1 MFAEINRP
9 QIGVLLLLLLAGESS
24 IAAVTHFLVEN
35 ERAREVSNIQRDARD
50 RVIILREFVKNVIDK
65 IDALQALGLVVARL
79 DRDGPASS
87 PLLSQEE
94 LRRWHQ
100 VMRGGVVQIAV
111 IDPDG
116 YMRWSNINGLAKPVY
131 LGDREHFRA
140 IAEGGSSMYISGPLV
155 GRVSKRYTIQFA
167 RGDHEQDG
175 KLAAVIVVSLDPAAL
190 IPEGLNNALGQDNT
204 VSVFRRDGTVMAH
217 EPRLPQL
224 IAFDVNSDR
233 FKAMITDETTV
244 VGGPS
249 LVDKRQRWEATASI
263 PGTDLFGS
271 VGIDIESKNG
281 NIQQQ
286 IRTIQTRGVV
296 TGLLLIGVT
305 AVWTQL
311 SNERKRIIEAK
322 KHATLREAHHTM
334 MTTLLLTR
342 SIIFHFEL
350 SDISDSKIRF
360 VSDSVFLV
368 TGYQPFEILNRVNWI
383 MSRVHRDDQDSYR
396 VHCARLLEVGRSS
409 AKYRLKH
416 KANHWIW
423 VQTMAEQQVT
433 DGKALFTGHMRD
445 MTSEHL
451 LYMQVVQNSKLAML
465 GAMTTGMAHELNQPL
480 ATISLA
486 AENAVAMLDDTQ
498 EDTHRQRQKLER
510 IIAQVDRAAQIID
523 HMRIFGRQRGE
534 AFEFLSIY
542 EQIDSVLNILRS
554 RLRNDSIVVTLDG
567 DTGGGA
573 VRGDKV
579 AFQQVLM
586 NLIGNAIDAITEALT
601 PMICERRTIHIDF
614 GMVSGQVRIAIT
626 DRAGG
631 VTEEIR
637 ARMFE
642 PFFTTKPIGSGTGLG
657 LSISYGII
665 QEMGGL
671 ITATNVQD
679 GLQVEILLPAHLRG

>member
-1 MFAEINRP
+1 M
-9 QIGVLLLLLLAGESS
+9 G
-24 IAAVTHFLVEN
+24 VTHFLI
-35 ERAREVSNIQRDARD
+35 EREWYDAVSDGQRHARD
-50 RVIILREFVKNVIDK
+50 RVVVLRASVKRVIDQVS
-65 IDALQALGLVVARL
+65 ALQALGSVVSHA
-79 DRDGPASS
+79 DRVGASS
-87 PLLSQEE
+87 VLRHAQEE
-94 LRRWHQ
+94 LSHWRN
-100 VMRGGVVQIAV
+100 VTLGGVAQVALIGA
-111 IDPDG
+111 DG
-116 YMRWSNINGLAKPVY
+116 YMIWSNIGDVATPVY

-140 IAEGGSSMYISGPLV
+140 IVERRSSLYISGPLLR
-155 GRVSKRYTIQFA
+155 RVSKRYTVQFS
-167 RGDHEQDG
+167 RGVYDPDG
-175 KLAAVIVVSLDPAAL
+175 ALTGVIVVSLDPAAL
-190 IPEGLNNALGQDNT
+190 IPDGFDSAQGQGDA
-204 VSVFRRDGTVMAH
+204 VSVFRRDGTVLA
-217 EPRLPQL
+217 RLPPLPQTVM
-224 IAFDVNSDR
+224 ADVNSKR
-233 FKAMITDETTV
+233 FKSMIAAETTL